1 MTTAAS
7 TSAAHDLPPALQD
20 SMARHRKN
28 LTLMVAALRAVGM
41 DDAAIELNLSVLI
54 DSYRAELAAALH
66 HLGREA

>member
-1 MTTAAS
+1 
-7 TSAAHDLPPALQD
+7 
-20 SMARHRKN
+20 MARHRKN